1 MSAWH
6 ELGSRY
12 LMNTIK
18 RFPATM
24 VRGQGVR
31 LWDDQGREYLDFV
44 SGWAVTSLGHAH
56 PAMVEAITRQAQL
69 LTQSSLY
76 HYTVPQVQ
84 LAELLVK
91 RSGLDRAF
99 FCNSGAEAVEGAMKL
114 ARKYAKTHR
123 NGAYEVI
130 SALNSFHGRT
140 LAMTAATGQARY
152 QEPYT
157 PMPAGFINVL
167 YNSIEAI
174 KAATTEKTCAVL
186 LEPIQGEGGVNV
198 PDEDYLQQVRA
209 WCDERGL
216 LLILDEVQTGIGRTG
231 TLFACEQFGVLP
243 DIMTL
248 AKGLGGGFPIGAFL
262 AREHCSVFV
271 PGDHGSTYGGNPLAC
286 AVAYAV
292 VSYVLEHDL
301 PGHVRQLGS
310 HFMSRLLELQ
320 ERFPMVSD
328 VRGRGLLLAMEFR
341 RDIADELQLACLERG
356 LIVNRL
362 KPNAIRF
369 MPALIITGAE
379 VDEGVDI
386 VRSALEMVLAKEGK

>member
-1 MSAWH
+1 MPEWH

-44 SGWAVTSLGHAH
+44 GGWAVTCLGHAH
-56 PAMVEAITRQAQL
+56 PTIVGALTRQAQL

-76 HYTVPQVQ
+76 HYNVPQVQ

-91 RSGLDRAF
+91 NSCLDRVF
-99 FCNSGAEAVEGAMKL
+99 FTNSGAEAVEGAMKL

-130 SALNSFHGRT
+130 SAVNSFHGRT
-140 LAMTAATGQARY
+140 LATVAATGQARY
-152 QEPYT
+152 QEPFL
-157 PMPAGFINVL
+157 PMPAGFVNVP
-167 YNSIEAI
+167 YNDIEAI
-174 KAATTEKTCAVL
+174 KVATTDKTCAVL

-198 PDEDYLQQVRA
+198 PSEDYLLKVRK
-209 WCDERGL
+209 WCDEQGL
-216 LLILDEVQTGIGRTG
+216 VFILDEVQTGIARTG
-231 TLFACEQFGVLP
+231 TLFAYQQFGVEP
-243 DIMTL
+243 DVMTL
-248 AKGLGGGFPIGAFL
+248 AKGLGGGFPIAAIL
-262 AREHCSVFV
+262 AKEKFSVFV

-286 AVAYAV
+286 AVGQAV
-292 VSYVLEHDL
+292 VSYVLENDL
-301 PGHVRQLGS
+301 PGHVRKVGK
-310 HFMSRLLELQ
+310 HFTSRLLELK
-320 ERFPMVSD
+320 ERFPVISD
-328 VRGRGLLLAMEFR
+328 VRGRGLLLALEFS
-341 RDIADELQLACLERG
+341 RDLGDDLQLACLDRY
-356 LIVNRL
+356 LIINRL

-369 MPALIITGAE
+369 MPALIITEAE

-386 VRSALEMVLAKEGK
+386 VYQALEQVLAKQGK